1 MSPRKFKKKM
11 KKTLE
16 QNTKLVVSGT
26 IAPSRELPELTAED
40 TIRIILSNLNLVVP
54 VVAAL
59 LVIIIAIIVICIL
72 RSKGNHHKG
81 TYLTVV
87 FSFFRSIPF
96 RYTRS
101 ATQQYTVKR

>member
-1 MSPRKFKKKM
+1 MKRIKEKKEK
-11 KKTLE
+11 

-54 VVAAL
+54 VVADI
-59 LVIIIAIIVICIL
+59 LVIIIAIILICIL

-81 TYLTVV
+81 T
-87 FSFFRSIPF
+87 
-96 RYTRS
+96 
-101 ATQQYTVKR
+101 